1 MSTLLW
7 CRIPNAVDTSLFSPS
22 EQKRLTDCC
31 HLITIAS
38 LDENKNISDLIS
50 ALAIL
55 KKNLNFSSK
64 LEIIGDGPLR
74 SELEKQITL
83 EGLSNAITLQGVL
96 PKRIVAE
103 RLRSAD
109 IFLLPSQWENQPAAI
124 IEAFACGLPVIASR
138 VGGIPEIV
146 PEKFGRLLPP
156 NDPVSIATAIVD
168 LCNQYNSFD
177 RHAISEY
184 AKSHFGYE
192 TISNQ
197 FSHAYQMVLDAN
209 TNK

>member
-1 MSTLLW
+1 MLQ
-7 CRIPNAVDTSLFSPS
+7 IPNAVDTSLFSPS
-22 EQKRLTDCC
+22 EQKRLTNCC
-31 HLITIAS
+31 RLITIAS

-55 KKNLNFSSK
+55 KKDLNFSSK

-83 EGLSNAITLQGVL
+83 EGLSNVITLQGVL
-96 PKRIVAE
+96 PKRIVAD

-168 LCNQYNSFD
+168 LWNQYNSID
-177 RHAISEY
+177 RHAISDY
-184 AKSHFGYE
+184 AKSQFGYE
-192 TISNQ
+192 TISNR
-197 FSHAYQMVLDAN
+197 FSHAYQQVLDAN
-209 TNK
+209 KNK